1 MVKRDEKS
9 SLFFYPD
16 IYNKLYSMI
25 KQTWEIS
32 NEERNRI
39 LSLHESATKNHYLM
53 SEQGHIF
60 RSGQVLFMTKIKI
73 IDIIYLNRHMVLRAE
88 YVD

>member
-1 MVKRDEKS
+1 L

-25 KQTWEIS
+25 KQTWEVS

-53 SEQGHIF
+53 SEQGHD
-60 RSGQVLFMTKIKI
+60 LFQGPGT
-73 IDIIYLNRHMVLRAE
+73 YE
-88 YVD
+88 

>member
-1 MVKRDEKS
+1 
-9 SLFFYPD
+9 
-16 IYNKLYSMI
+16 MI

-53 SEQGHIF
+53 SEQLETGGTQPVSAEDNSEPFWGNIRLQSF
-60 RSGQVLFMTKIKI
+60 QERIKLF
-73 IDIIYLNRHMVLRAE
+73 YL
-88 YVD
+88 

>member
-16 IYNKLYSMI
+16 IYNKLYIMI
-25 KQTWEIS
+25 KQTWEVS

-39 LSLHESATKNHYLM
+39 LSLHESATKNLYLM
-53 SEQGHIF
+53 SEQ
-60 RSGQVLFMTKIKI
+60 QT
-73 IDIIYLNRHMVLRAE
+73 E
-88 YVD
+88 

>member
-1 MVKRDEKS
+1 MVKRDKKL
-9 SLFFYPD
+9 SLFFYSD

-39 LSLHESATKNHYLM
+39 LSLTQIPKSKNAPLVVTGFPNENP
-53 SEQGHIF
+53 S
-60 RSGQVLFMTKIKI
+60 
-73 IDIIYLNRHMVLRAE
+73 
-88 YVD
+88 